1 MKKKEESFFSLI
13 SQKPWEASQ
22 SILDNEHNGKTLA
35 VSKAKLGVR
44 TVMVVSTVIFSL
56 FVVSYSDRMLIHDWR
71 SLSEPWL
78 LWVNTL
84 ILILTSIIFHRTK
97 VLADKNEFEKTKNSL
112 FVVGFLT
119 FAFITGQLLV
129 WQYFIN
135 LGQYAS
141 SNPANAFFYVLT
153 ALHALHVLGGLYFW
167 AKTTTQLFKN
177 NYNISK
183 IKQNVELCAIYWHF
197 LLVVW
202 FVLFGLMALT

>member
-1 MKKKEESFFSLI
+1 MKKKEESFFQLI

-22 SILDNEHNGKTLA
+22 AILDNDHDGKTFA
-35 VSKAKLGVR
+35 DSKAKLGVR

-56 FVVSYSDRMLIHDWR
+56 LVVSYSDRMLIHDWR

-78 LWVNTL
+78 LWVNTI
-84 ILILTSIIFHRTK
+84 ILILTSIVFHKTK
-97 VLADKNEFEKTKNSL
+97 ILVNNNEFEKAKNSL
-112 FVVGFLT
+112 LVVGFLT

-129 WQYFIN
+129 WQHFVN

-153 ALHALHVLGGLYFW
+153 ALHGMHILGGLYFW
-167 AKTTTQLFKN
+167 VKVTRQLFKN
-177 NYNISK
+177 NNNVKK

-197 LLVVW
+197 LLIVW
-202 FVLFGLMALT
+202 FVLFGLMVAT